1 MTSVIKAIKKYYDIK
16 AQKKKTLEEA
26 KKAAEDAINNK
37 AWKTQILAD
46 IKNKIADINSLGEYK
61 KLLETTQTDNLTLMS
76 KSGVSLP
83 LQQEYSDLFKTI
95 IKAIDDRMK
104 ELEKIKCNAELDALK
119 KQKEQKEKVY
129 KNLEKVHGKTLKKIG
144 ELYPGRD
151 GSKSVPG
158 DGSTPCKDKPCI
170 IRDRLNNQM
179 NEKLKEINAIQGKIR
194 QKKMCLK
201 F

>member
-16 AQKKKTLEEA
+16 AQKKKTLEES

-46 IKNKIADINSLGEYK
+46 IKNKIADINSLGNYK
-61 KLLETTQTDNLTLMS
+61 KLLETTQTANLSHMS
-76 KSGVSLP
+76 NSGVSKP

-95 IKAIDDRMK
+95 IKAIDDRVK
-104 ELEKIKCNAELDALK
+104 ELKKIQCNAQLDALK

-129 KNLEKVHGKTLKKIG
+129 KNLERVHGKTLKKIG
-144 ELYPGRD
+144 ILYPGRD

-158 DGSTPCKDKPCI
+158 DGLTPCKDKPCK
-170 IRDRLNNQM
+170 IRDKLDKQM
-179 NEKLKEINAIQGKIR
+179 DEKLKEINAIQGKINN
-194 QKKMCLK
+194 KGMCLK